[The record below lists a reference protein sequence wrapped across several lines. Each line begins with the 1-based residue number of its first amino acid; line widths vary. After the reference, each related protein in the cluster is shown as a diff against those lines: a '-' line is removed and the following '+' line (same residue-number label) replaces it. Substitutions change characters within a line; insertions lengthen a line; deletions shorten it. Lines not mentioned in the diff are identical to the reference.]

1 MIQYAENRKRWEESR
16 KIAMTTV
23 IQNSGIQ
30 LGWNRMRKRR
40 NPALDRNETVRKS
53 GAARVRTHRSVRKSA
68 ATMNAANPRQD
79 ARRDR
84 EAVSRRRQDARRSS
98 SSAKEDKRDAK
109 QQKQM
114 EKRLHALESERERSE
129 RQKNRMERSH
139 QRELE
144 RQSREAERTRRAAE
158 RSEAHTQSDSND
170 GPSVLDVTA
179 AGVTGVVV
187 LMARVMQA
195 ASFLLMAG
203 ITWANAKAF
212 RYGGDDLGYIG
223 TMITEENYGLGLY
236 VGIGVF
242 LVLMGAIWCLW
253 ILSGKHAGGKVRLQK
268 YDTGRGFIPFII
280 ILVLVL
286 VAGPAAYL
294 MPKNAGSLQPIVDG
308 GYAALEAIN
317 ANHGFLL
324 FCSIGGAILSFIRKM
339 LLV

>member
-1 MIQYAENRKRWEESR
+1 MESDEKKAESGSGSKRNSQEKRSSQSQDAQKREEE
-16 KIAMTTV
+16 
-23 IQNSGIQ
+23 
-30 LGWNRMRKRR
+30 RR
-40 NPALDRNETVRKS
+40 DNERCQS
-53 GAARVRTHRSVRKSA
+53 QA
-68 ATMNAANPRQD
+68 QED

-84 EAVSRRRQDARRSS
+84 EAASRRRQDARRSS
-98 SSAKEDKRDAK
+98 SSSKEDKRDAK

-158 RSEAHTQSDSND
+158 LSEAHTQSDSND

-179 AGVTGVVV
+179 AGVT
-187 LMARVMQA
+187 
-195 ASFLLMAG
+195 
-203 ITWANAKAF
+203 
-212 RYGGDDLGYIG
+212 GDDLGYIG

-286 VAGPAAYL
+286 AAGPAAYL